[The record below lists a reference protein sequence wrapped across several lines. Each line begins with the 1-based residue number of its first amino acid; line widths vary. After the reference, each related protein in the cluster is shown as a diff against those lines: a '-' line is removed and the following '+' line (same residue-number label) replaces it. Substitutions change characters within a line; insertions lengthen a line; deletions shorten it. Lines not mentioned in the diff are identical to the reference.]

1 MQYKK
6 PWKSHAEQLE
16 ELIERG
22 LEVSDRERALNYLER
37 IGYYRLSGYWFPF
50 RKRSGPVS
58 IPTLEYKRPKKV
70 VVQRI
75 ALDEFYL
82 GATFQNALDLYVF
95 DKRLRL
101 LCLDALE
108 RIEISLRVDIAHLL
122 GKYHRFAYL
131 KPELFDVSFSE
142 KLDNKTG
149 ITRHQSWLGKHA
161 QLINRSKEDFVR
173 HNKSKYGLPL
183 AIWVACE
190 VWDFGTLST
199 LYGGMKVEDQDTIAQ
214 KYGMENGRI
223 FATWLRSFNYLR
235 NVCAHHS
242 RLWNRNIIDQP
253 RLPTAEELPWVRD
266 FEQSNHA
273 RARCFL
279 LLRMVNHVLR
289 AVNPTSTWFLRMHN
303 QLLDFPSLSHVNIN
317 LKGMG
322 VPDGWQDDWF
332 DRQ

>member
-6 PWKSHAEQLE
+6 PWKSHAEQLQ

-22 LEVSDRERALNYLER
+22 LVVSDRERALNYLER

-50 RKRSGPVS
+50 RKRSAPICVLT
-58 IPTLEYKRPKKV
+58 PEYKKPKKV
-70 VVQRI
+70 VIERI
-75 ALDEFYL
+75 ALDEFYP

-131 KPELFDVSFSE
+131 KPELFDASFSE
-142 KLDNKTG
+142 KLDKKTG
-149 ITRHQSWLGKHA
+149 ITKHQAWLSKHA
-161 QLINRSKEDFVR
+161 QLINRSKEDFIR

-190 VWDFGTLST
+190 VWDFGALST
-199 LYGGMKVEDQDTIAQ
+199 LYGGMRVEDQDVIAQ

-253 RLPTAEELPWVRD
+253 RLPSAKELPWVKG
-266 FEQSNHA
+266 FEHDNHA

-289 AVNPTSTWFLRMHN
+289 AVNPTSTWFQRMNN
-303 QLLDFPSLSHVNIN
+303 QLLEFPSLTHVNLN
-317 LKGMG
+317 LQGMG
-322 VPDGWQDDWF
+322 VPDDWQKSWF
-332 DRQ
+332 DGQ